1 YQQLVD
7 RLVGQQL
14 SREQLQ
20 CVSPGILLANRGSSY
35 SITPEQLLQVITY
48 NRSCGIHG
56 EVLFFYEALCDN
68 DHALAK
74 TLKHSPYFH

>member
-35 SITPEQLLQVITY
+35 SITPELLLEVIAY
-48 NRSCGIHG
+48 HRSCGIHG
-56 EVLFFYEALCDN
+56 EVLFFYEALRDN
-68 DHALAK
+68 HDVLAK
-74 TLKHSPYFH
+74 SLKNNPYFN